1 MDSALDHLVI
11 AADSLAQGVAWCEA
25 TLGVTPGPGGRHP
38 LMGTHNRLL
47 RIDGPAFPQAY
58 LEIIAID
65 PDAPAP
71 GRARWFML
79 DDPALRARLQGGPRL
94 VHAVA
99 RTPNLDTL
107 REALLALDQ
116 DPGAALAAGR
126 DTPEGR
132 LAWRILV
139 REDGALPGGGRLP
152 TLIQWQGRHPAD
164 AMPPS
169 SVALAAVNFGALQAR
184 EAALL
189 RLRGATTVPGGPALA
204 VTLSTPRG
212 DVHLSAEP
220 GAHPG
225 QQNGYRPGNP
235 PGDHPPGDHPR

>member
-1 MDSALDHLVI
+1 MNTALDHLVI
-11 AADSLAQGVAWCEA
+11 AADSLAQGIAWCEA
-25 TLGVTPGPGGRHP
+25 TLGVSPGPGGRHP

-71 GRARWFML
+71 GRVRWFTL
-79 DDPALRARLQGGPRL
+79 DDPALQARLRGGPRL

-99 RTPNLDTL
+99 RTPNLDAL
-107 REALLALDQ
+107 RGALRQLDQ
-116 DPGAALAAGR
+116 DPGPPLEAGR

-152 TLIQWQGRHPAD
+152 TLIQWQGRHPVD
-164 AMPPS
+164 AMPAS
-169 SVALAAVNFGALQAR
+169 AMALKFVNFGALQPR

-189 RLRGATTVPGGPALA
+189 RLRGASAVPGGPALA
-204 VTLSTPRG
+204 VTLATPLG
-212 DVHLSAEP
+212 DIHLSTD
-220 GAHPG
+220 
-225 QQNGYRPGNP
+225 
-235 PGDHPPGDHPR
+235 PGDHSR